1 MIVSTWYNHPEVR
14 SDQKP
19 GQAALGSISLER
31 TGVQLMAN
39 ISIEYCDEKASG
51 FSLLKN
57 TKAAGINGRI
67 AITGF
72 FLSWIAFALILMF
85 IPLSKG
91 LTLAGRATL
100 AVTVWAIITWLTD
113 SVPKAISGLAIPL
126 LLIIS
131 GAFTKMPQAFSG
143 YTNDTSFLVIGTF
156 LFAAAMSC
164 TGLDRRIALA
174 MVGKTSRVGSIIRGI
189 LLANFTSALFIPAT
203 VARASTYFPVV
214 EGLKDLFKGHT
225 EETKVRKAFA
235 IVAVGFS
242 ASLGAPLF
250 LTSHMPNVI
259 VALTLNK
266 IGAINLT
273 YAKWFLMMWPM
284 AGLGLV
290 IYFWQKHYFKVDKIE
305 VKGGAE
311 AIGKEKASP
320 GKIQPIELII
330 LGCFAL
336 AVLLWITQPLH
347 NIPTGMVT
355 LLALLVLFIPGL
367 LPIGWKT
374 LQGKTMWGTWLML
387 AGATSLASALSSTGV
402 AKLIAS
408 SAFKVIPHVNGI
420 LVLFMVMV
428 VIQIFR
434 LGIASSV
441 AAVSLIAPILAALA
455 PMLHLNPVPFVLS
468 VAILDPFTFLIPV
481 ELASCVVAYGSEDFS
496 FLDFFK
502 AGAPVTL
509 MAIAY
514 VLLIMVP
521 WWSLMG
527 YPLGQ

>member
-1 MIVSTWYNHPEVR
+1 MDNF
-14 SDQKP
+14 
-19 GQAALGSISLER
+19 
-31 TGVQLMAN
+31 
-39 ISIEYCDEKASG
+39 DEKTSG

-57 TKAAGINGRI
+57 AKSAGINGRI

-72 FLSWIAFALILMF
+72 ILSWIIFAAVLMF
-85 IPLSKG
+85 VPLSKG
-91 LTLAGRATL
+91 LTFAGRATL
-100 AVTVWAIITWLTD
+100 AVTLWAIVTWLTD

-126 LLIIS
+126 LLMIS
-131 GAFTKMPQAFSG
+131 GAFAKVPQAFSG

-156 LFAAAMSC
+156 IFAAAMSC

-174 MVGKTSRVGSIIRGI
+174 MVGKTSKVGSIIRGI
-189 LLANFTSALFIPAT
+189 FLANMTSALFIPAT
-203 VARASTYFPVV
+203 VARASTYYPVV
-214 EGLKDLFKGHT
+214 QGLKDLFKGHA
-225 EETKVRKAFA
+225 EEVKVKKALSIAA
-235 IVAVGFS
+235 IGFS

-250 LTSHMPNVI
+250 LTSHMPNVV
-259 VALTLNK
+259 VAATLAHT
-266 IGAINLT
+266 GAIDLT
-273 YAKWFLMMWPM
+273 WTKWFLMMWPM
-284 AGLGLV
+284 AGLSLI
-290 IYFWQKHYFKVDKIE
+290 IYFWQRYHFKVNDLE
-305 VKGGAE
+305 VKGGSE
-311 AIGKEKASP
+311 TIRKEKVSL
-320 GKIQPIELII
+320 GKMQTIEWII

-347 NIPTGMVT
+347 HYKTGMVT

-402 AKLIAS
+402 AKLIAAS
-408 SAFKVIPHVNGI
+408 VFKVIPHVNGI
-420 LVLFMVMV
+420 LVLLMVMI

-481 ELASCVVAYGSEDFS
+481 ELASCVVAYGAEDFS
-496 FLDFFK
+496 FGDFFK
-502 AGAPVTL
+502 AGAPITL
-509 MAIAY
+509 MAILY
-514 VLLIMVP
+514 VLVIMVP
-521 WWSLMG
+521 WWSFMG
-527 YPLGQ
+527 YPLG

>member
-1 MIVSTWYNHPEVR
+1 
-14 SDQKP
+14 
-19 GQAALGSISLER
+19 
-31 TGVQLMAN
+31 MAN
-39 ISIEYCDEKASG
+39 VSLEYCDEKTSG
-51 FSLLKN
+51 FSLLRN
-57 TKAAGINGRI
+57 ARKAGVNGRI
-67 AITGF
+67 ALAGF
-72 FLSWIAFALILMF
+72 LLSWIAFALILLLV
-85 IPLSKG
+85 PVSKE
-91 LTLAGRATL
+91 LTVSGRATL
-100 AVTVWAIITWLTD
+100 AVTIWAIISWLTD

-126 LLIIS
+126 LLIVS
-131 GAFTKMPQAFSG
+131 GAFSQMPQAFSG
-143 YTNDTSFLVIGTF
+143 FTNDTTFLVIGTF
-156 LFAAAMSC
+156 IFAAAMSC

-174 MVGKTSRVGSIIRGI
+174 LVGKTSQVGSIIKGI
-189 LLANFTSALFIPAT
+189 LLANFISALFIPAT

-214 EGLKDLFKGHT
+214 EGLKDLFKGHA
-225 EETKVRKAFA
+225 EEAKVRKALA
-235 IVAVGFS
+235 IIAVGFS
-242 ASLGAPLF
+242 ASLGAPIF
-250 LTSHMPNVI
+250 LTSHMPNVV
-259 VALTLNK
+259 VATTLAK
-266 IGAINLT
+266 SGAINLT
-273 YAKWFLMMWPM
+273 FIKWFLMMWPM
-284 AGLGLV
+284 AGLGVL
-290 IYFWQKHYFKVDKIE
+290 IYFWQKHYYKVDKIE

-311 AIGKEKASP
+311 AIAREKASL
-320 GKIQPIELII
+320 GKIQPIEMII

-387 AGATSLASALSSTGV
+387 AGATSLATALSSSGV

-408 SAFKVIPHVNGI
+408 SVFKVIPDVNGI

-428 VIQIFR
+428 VIQVFR

-496 FLDFFK
+496 FGDFFK
-502 AGAPVTL
+502 VGAPATL
-509 MAIAY
+509 IAIIY
-514 VLLIMVP
+514 VLVVMVP

-527 YPLGQ
+527 YPLGR

>member
-1 MIVSTWYNHPEVR
+1 
-14 SDQKP
+14 
-19 GQAALGSISLER
+19 
-31 TGVQLMAN
+31 MAN
-39 ISIEYCDEKASG
+39 ISIDHYDEKTSG
-51 FSLLKN
+51 FSLLRN
-57 TKAAGINGRI
+57 AKAAGINGRV
-67 AITGF
+67 AMTGF
-72 FLSWIAFALILMF
+72 FLSWIVFAFILMF
-85 IPLSKG
+85 VPLSKG
-91 LTLAGRATL
+91 LTFAGRATL
-100 AVTVWAIITWLTD
+100 AVTVWAIVTWLTD

-131 GAFTKMPQAFSG
+131 GAFAKIPQAFSG

-156 LFAAAMSC
+156 IFAAAMSC
-164 TGLDRRIALA
+164 TGLDRRIALG
-174 MVGKTSRVGSIIRGI
+174 MVGKTSKVGSIIRGI
-189 LLANFTSALFIPAT
+189 FLANLSSALFIPAT
-203 VARASTYFPVV
+203 VARASTYYPVV
-214 EGLKDLFKGHT
+214 QGLKDLFKGHA
-225 EETKVRKAFA
+225 EEAKVKKALSIAA
-235 IVAVGFS
+235 IGFS

-250 LTSHMPNVI
+250 LTSHMPNVV
-259 VALTLNK
+259 VATTLANSGSIELTW
-266 IGAINLT
+266 T
-273 YAKWFLMMWPM
+273 KWFLMMWPM
-284 AGLGLV
+284 IGLSIIILL
-290 IYFWQKHYFKVDKIE
+290 WQKHHFKVDKLEVHGGSQTIE
-305 VKGGAE
+305 Q
-311 AIGKEKASP
+311 EKASL
-320 GKIQPIELII
+320 GKMQTIEWII

-347 NIPTGMVT
+347 HIKTGMVT

-367 LPIGWKT
+367 LPVGWKT
-374 LQGKTMWGTWLML
+374 LQEKTMWGTWLML

-408 SAFKVIPHVNGI
+408 NVFKLIPHVSGI
-420 LVLFMVMV
+420 LVLLMVMV

-441 AAVSLIAPILAALA
+441 AATSLLAPILAALA

-481 ELASCVVAYGSEDFS
+481 ELASCVVAYGSEDFT

-521 WWSLMG
+521 WWSFMG
-527 YPLGQ
+527 YPLG